1 MAASPAKV
9 RQARAFL
16 RNRGISSRQVSPR
29 KLANSAQETGK
40 SFTELLRF
48 LGEVLD
54 ERKPSSKYRQRAI
67 DKAAEGDKD

>member
-29 KLANSAQETGK
+29 KLANSAEETGK
-40 SFTELLRF
+40 SFTEILRF

-54 ERKPSSKYRQRAI
+54 ERKPENRYRQRDI
-67 DKAAEGDKD
+67 SKAAEGEK